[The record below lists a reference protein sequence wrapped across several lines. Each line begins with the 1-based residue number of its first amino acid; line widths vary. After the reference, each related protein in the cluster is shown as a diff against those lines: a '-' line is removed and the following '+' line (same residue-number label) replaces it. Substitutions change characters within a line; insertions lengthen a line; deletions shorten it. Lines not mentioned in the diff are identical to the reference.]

1 MEVCNSSFGMRS
13 PPECLLL
20 VTHSSLQVRNNC
32 GDCGNSHVGATAGF
46 VNWSSGLQNDHLAN
60 PAARRRTGLRFQ
72 RRTMR
77 RCVAAVVAL
86 LLALPVRAQEIAPV
100 APATPQQPLEQVLY
114 KGVVGNL
121 LDQVPMDAQE
131 RLDLQ
136 RANAVV
142 GNAAAARSAALL
154 LGITASPLFLIGGL
168 VWGIYAASRIK
179 PASEQ
184 RPASEREPA
193 GSAASEP
200 IEFQYVEHA
209 GG

>member
-1 MEVCNSSFGMRS
+1 
-13 PPECLLL
+13 
-20 VTHSSLQVRNNC
+20 
-32 GDCGNSHVGATAGF
+32 
-46 VNWSSGLQNDHLAN
+46 
-60 PAARRRTGLRFQ
+60 
-72 RRTMR
+72 MR